1 MTAPTIALLAALAF
15 LVPGIMCFLWPNKIQ
30 EFALRYYTVHPL
42 LARLNPFLEWM
53 KTRNYIV
60 HLRICG
66 VLSINAAG
74 LILFAMMRGI
84 EK

>member
-1 MTAPTIALLAALAF
+1 MTAPTIALLAAVVF
-15 LVPGIMCFLWPNKIQ
+15 FVPGIICLLWPKKIQ
-30 EFALRYYTVHPL
+30 GFALRYYTIHPL
-42 LARLNPFLEWM
+42 LARINPFLAWM

-66 VLSINAAG
+66 VLAISAAG